1 MSRELDVEGW
11 ILVAVALVG
20 GIRAGWLIVFHG
32 WNENVTRAAAY
43 TVAIFVLLVMALR
56 PAWHR
61 LRLWVD
67 LGISLVLHSI
77 VVLSLLKFASWR
89 ITPLPQPSN
98 YFAYNFIKIH
108 RTLRTSP
115 AMAAGVTDRLW
126 SVEDLVVL
134 WKAYEQRRAE
144 RAA

>member
-11 ILVAVALVG
+11 ILVAVALVV
-20 GIRAGWLIVFHG
+20 GILAGWLIVFHA

-43 TVAIFVLLVMALR
+43 TVGIFVLLVMALR

-77 VVLSLLKFASWR
+77 VILLLLKFLDAHSVRLNWALALPFVAAEMLVLLSLLWR
-89 ITPLPQPSN
+89 RNVSDS
-98 YFAYNFIKIH
+98 
-108 RTLRTSP
+108 SP
-115 AMAAGVTDRLW
+115 
-126 SVEDLVVL
+126 
-134 WKAYEQRRAE
+134 
-144 RAA
+144 